1 MIKSD
6 TAAAPQS
13 RLSRPTSPISMK
25 RRLAEIVRWREAEA
39 GLCRG
44 AAAEHASASGKVGPG
59 RQPTAKERCDMVI
72 EEKDF
77 EPKG

>member
-13 RLSRPTSPISMK
+13 RLSRPTSPVSMK
-25 RRLAEIVRWREAEA
+25 RRLGI
-39 GLCRG
+39 
-44 AAAEHASASGKVGPG
+44 HASASGKVGPG
-59 RQPTAKERCDMVI
+59 RPTVKERRDMVI
-72 EEKDF
+72 EEKEF

>member
-13 RLSRPTSPISMK
+13 RLSRPTSP
-25 RRLAEIVRWREAEA
+25 RLDEEAPWDQRLSGGEA

-59 RQPTAKERCDMVI
+59 RQPTAKERRDMVI
-72 EEKDF
+72 VEKEF